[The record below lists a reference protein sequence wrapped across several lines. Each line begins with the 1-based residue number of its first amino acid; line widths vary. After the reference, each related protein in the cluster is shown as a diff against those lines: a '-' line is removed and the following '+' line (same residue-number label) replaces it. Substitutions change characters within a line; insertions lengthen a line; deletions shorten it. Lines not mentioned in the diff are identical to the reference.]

1 MALPR
6 WRRTGGAD
14 FVFFHAHPGFEWDDV
29 EQTTEMQTLLCND
42 FQWATMVAVEQGQ
55 RWRCPTYTPRS
66 TILAP
71 YASTEVLSSLE
82 SRVPDEERDVL
93 AYFRCGAA
101 PPSRGPS
108 AARPR
113 GVGRGAARR
122 AGARPGGAG
131 AAATPRPSSWASSSG
146 STSCSR

>member
-42 FQWATMVAVEQGQ
+42 FQWATMVVVEQGQ

-101 PPSRGPS
+101 RS
-108 AARPR
+108 AAAPAPPARAAS
-113 GVGRGAARR
+113 GEAARR
-122 AGARPGGAG
+122 AGVRPGGAG
-131 AAATPRPSSWASSSG
+131 AAATLRPSSWASSSG